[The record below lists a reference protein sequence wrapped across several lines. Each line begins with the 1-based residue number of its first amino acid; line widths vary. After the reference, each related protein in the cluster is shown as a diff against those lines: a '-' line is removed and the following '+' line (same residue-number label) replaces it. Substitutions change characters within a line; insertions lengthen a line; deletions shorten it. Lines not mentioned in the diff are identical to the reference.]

1 MFPLDITGIGCL
13 VPDADT
19 LDGFWDNL
27 VAGKRSIRT
36 ADKQDWGVDPTR
48 FMQPGRGIADH
59 TSSIELGKPVCY
71 DFDPNGY
78 LLPPEFLTAQDR
90 CIQWPLAVAR
100 TALSDAGMWPGTDLS
115 RVGIVLGSYAWAA
128 SSASD
133 AITRPLYDTALAQAL
148 ASAAP
153 NNPLQLST
161 GRVTPST
168 HPESAR
174 VSGGITTTLAQALGL
189 GGPRYAIDAACATSL
204 YAIYLAALH
213 IASGEADS
221 MLVVA
226 ANAFDTLFANF
237 GFAAT
242 QALPDG
248 STNRPFDIGSDG
260 VAPADG
266 AVALVLRRA
275 AGHSTQ
281 AYGTVRAIGLS
292 SDGRGQTLT
301 APNPKGQLLACER
314 AYAQSGI
321 DPASVAY
328 VECHATGTRLGDR
341 VELETVAKVFGPNQP
356 VGSVKSNVGH
366 LLTAAGVAGLV
377 KTLLAMRHN
386 NIPATVGI
394 LNPLSREI
402 AGTPAILM
410 ENTPWPGSH
419 KRAAINAFGFGGVN
433 AHLILDG
440 PGQAGGEQGPSRRK
454 GGTALLTGMGA
465 AIGDCPDLVS
475 VAQALAA
482 GRPRLRPLPEERH
495 AGLSLPCAAPAG
507 AYLERVAIDAL
518 RLRVPPND
526 IVRMHPQ
533 QLLMLSV
540 ADAALHDAG
549 IVQGSRTAVII
560 AGSMDHSG
568 HRLMARWES
577 SWRLEDS
584 LDAAGF
590 KLTPEERS
598 GLTQAVREALHNPVD
613 AVVMLS
619 YVGSL
624 LASRIAATWDF
635 SGPAFMLT
643 GDETGALR
651 AMDLGA
657 QLLAEGEADAVLV
670 GAVDLAGAIE
680 NLMVRLAAGRDI
692 SQPLGEGACAIVLE
706 PSAAVQ
712 QRAQPAYAEWR
723 GAGFGSTAAAAARN
737 AGNASAIPATSVGL
751 FETTETLPAASLL
764 GGRPALASAAAVF
777 GHSRMVAPLLGT
789 LHAALALNA
798 RTVPVWAGWKERQK
812 EEKIPHGLSEADAY
826 VPTEARPWFRPAAG
840 RRIAA
845 ILAQDADGSSAQGML
860 AEVPDGVAAKAIAPA
875 LPLLFPLAAENSAAL
890 TEHLTALAR
899 ELGNGADAAEL
910 CRAAVRDY
918 QAGPPLALALVADDK
933 TELLVE
939 ATAALAQLS
948 KGAAEW
954 QSPRGSRYTSQPLGR
969 EGKLAFVYSALNTA
983 FTGLAATAAQLAPQ
997 CIEQMTT
1004 AHHDAGRTIGSA
1016 QLYPQSLAPL
1026 TPDARMQIEEQLLQD
1041 NNALINAGIL
1051 SSWQYTKLLTERIG
1065 LRPGLLF
1072 GHSLGQSS
1080 MLFANGVWTPG
1091 DAWSERLKGLD
1102 STLAKLSG
1110 DKQGVRELWQL
1121 PPEAPVDWV
1130 NFLVLAPAAAVVD
1143 AARHEPRAYVSLI
1156 NAPDEVTLV
1165 GERAAC
1171 ARILHKL
1178 SADAV
1183 PAPDSLAM
1191 HCAPAAQEHAN
1202 IAACFSVPIGAQP
1215 AGLLFAGGAPRS
1227 WDSEALAERI
1237 AGDLVAPLDFPA
1249 LTEQAYAE
1257 GARLF
1262 LELGPGANCS
1272 RWIGKTL
1279 QGRPHA
1285 SFALGRRDQ
1294 SDATMFI
1301 RLLALLVT
1309 HRVPLDLAA
1318 ILDTPPLVKKPALY
1332 KDLVFGKP
1340 AIGKTLVESLRKQGL
1355 DQVLSRPLEKPQPI
1369 TTMPATATRNS
1380 MTTSDTHHTPPA
1392 PLPPADASLHNLLQN
1407 LEQQAQQHGAQ
1418 LATQHAALANLL
1430 NLNPSPPPAAQH
1442 NGLAANPSPAREIL
1456 FGEADIM
1463 EFAEGRVA
1471 NVLGPQYAAIDNLPR
1486 RVRVPGPPFMAVSR
1500 VTRMSGTHGKL
1511 EDARIRT
1518 EYDIPDPAWNAV
1530 DGQVSYLSL
1539 DAQGV
1544 LFLVGWLG
1552 IDFENQGQ
1560 RAYRW
1565 LDAQLT
1571 YLGPMPQAG
1580 QRVEYDIHIKQS
1592 FRNGDATLFKTD
1604 FLAHVDGQ
1612 PMLKIEHCTAGFFTY
1627 EELAKGAGITDQ
1639 HRTPRKVTQSGFRA
1653 PLTPPGRALEN
1664 ADLIALARGDIAQ
1677 VLSPA
1682 HATGGRNPSLRI
1694 PPPVIQFIDRVTR
1707 IESGG
1712 AYGLGV
1718 SEAEFR
1724 LDPQHWAIRAH
1735 FKDDPIFPGPC
1746 MMEGAFQLLQ
1756 IHALALGLQT
1766 AVSGARFQ
1774 PVPDRPILVRFRA
1787 QVLPQNQL
1795 FGYRADI
1802 VEIGLGPEPY
1812 LIADIDLID
1821 NGRVVGRVEGLGI
1834 RLVGQSAPQSSHG
1847 TLAPASGVAL

>member
-19 LDGFWDNL
+19 LDAFWENL
-27 VAGKRSIRT
+27 LAGKRSIRP

-48 FMQPGRGIADH
+48 FMQPGRGTADH
-59 TSSIELGKPVCY
+59 TSSIELGKPSGYV
-71 DFDPNGY
+71 FDPNGY
-78 LLPPEFLTAQDR
+78 LLAPEFLAAQDR

-100 TALSDAGMWPGTDLS
+100 TALSDAGMWPGADLS

-128 SSASD
+128 GSASD
-133 AITRPLYDTALAQAL
+133 AITRPLYDTALAQAF
-148 ASAAP
+148 AAVAP
-153 NNPLQLST
+153 DNPLQLT
-161 GRVTPST
+161 AGRATPST

-174 VSGGITTTLAQALGL
+174 VSGGITTTLAHALGL

-275 AGHSTQ
+275 ASHSTE

-314 AYAQSGI
+314 AYAQSAI
-321 DPASVAY
+321 DPATVAY

-341 VELETVAKVFGPNQP
+341 VELETVAKVFGANQA

-377 KTLLAMRHN
+377 KTLLAMRHGT
-386 NIPATVGI
+386 IPATVGI
-394 LNPLSREI
+394 QNPLSREI
-402 AGTPAILM
+402 AGTPRILT
-410 ENTPWPGSH
+410 ENTPWPGAH

-440 PGQAGGEQGPSRRK
+440 PGQAGGEQGPVRRK
-454 GGTALLTGMGA
+454 GGSALLTGMGA
-465 AIGDCPDLVS
+465 AIGDCPDLTS
-475 VAQALAA
+475 VAHALSAS
-482 GRPRLRPLPEERH
+482 RPRLRPLPAERH
-495 AGLSLPCAAPAG
+495 AGLTLLCAAPPG

-560 AGSMDHSG
+560 AGAMDHSG

-590 KLTPEERS
+590 KLTAEERA
-598 GLTQAVREALHNPVD
+598 GLTKAVREALHNPVD

-635 SGPAFMLT
+635 SGPTFMLT

-670 GAVDLAGAIE
+670 GAVDMAGAIE
-680 NLMVRLAAGRDI
+680 NLMVRRAAGLDI
-692 SQPLGEGACAIVLE
+692 SMPLGEGACAIVLE
-706 PSAAVQ
+706 SSAAVQ

-723 GAGFGSTAAAAARN
+723 GAGFGQTAAAAAH
-737 AGNASAIPATSVGL
+737 NASSSSSIPAAAIGL
-751 FETTETLPAASLL
+751 FETTEKLPAAELL

-777 GHSRMVAPLLGT
+777 GHTRMVAPLLGA

-798 RTVPVWAGWKERQK
+798 RALPAWAGWKEQQ
-812 EEKIPHGLSEADAY
+812 PAHGLSEQDAY
-826 VPTEARPWFRPAAG
+826 VPTEVRPWFRPAQG
-840 RRIAA
+840 CRIAA
-845 ILAQDADGSSAQGML
+845 IVAQDADGSSAQALL
-860 AEVPDGVAAKAIAPA
+860 AETPAGIAAKAMAPA
-875 LPLLFPLAAENSAAL
+875 LPLLFPLAADNSEAL
-890 TEHLTALAR
+890 VEQLTAMVR
-899 ELGNGADAAEL
+899 ELGDGTEAAEL
-910 CRAAVRDY
+910 CRAAVRAY
-918 QAGPPLALALVADDK
+918 QAGAPLALALVADDRA
-933 TELLVE
+933 ELLAE
-939 ATAALAQLS
+939 AVAALAQFS
-948 KGAAEW
+948 KGATDW
-954 QSPRGSRYTSQPLGR
+954 QSPRGSRYTGQPLGR

-983 FTGLAATAAQLAPQ
+983 FTGLASTVAQLVPGCIDRMTAAHRDSGRA
-997 CIEQMTT
+997 IG
-1004 AHHDAGRTIGSA
+1004 AGL
-1016 QLYPQSLAPL
+1016 LYPQRLAPL
-1026 TPDARMQIEEQLLQD
+1026 TPEARMQMEERLLED

-1065 LRPGLLF
+1065 LRPDVLF

-1080 MLFANGVWTPG
+1080 MLFANDVWTPG
-1091 DAWSERLKGLD
+1091 DAWGERLQGLD
-1102 STLAKLSG
+1102 SSLAKLSG

-1121 PPEAPVDWV
+1121 PPGAPVDWV
-1130 NFLVLAPAAAVVD
+1130 NFLVLAPAASVLAAV
-1143 AARHEPRAYVSLI
+1143 RQEPRAYVSLI

-1171 ARILHKL
+1171 ARILQKL
-1178 SADAV
+1178 GADAV

-1191 HCAPAAQEHAN
+1191 HCAPAAQERAN
-1202 IAACFSVPIGAQP
+1202 IAACFNAPIGVQP
-1215 AGLLFAGGAPRS
+1215 PGLLFAGGAPDS
-1227 WDSEALAERI
+1227 WNAAALADRI

-1249 LTEQAYAE
+1249 LTEQAYAQ

-1279 QGRPHA
+1279 HGRPHA
-1285 SFALGRRDQ
+1285 TFALGRRDH
-1294 SDATMFI
+1294 SDEAMFVK
-1301 RLLALLVT
+1301 LLALLVT
-1309 HRVPLDLAA
+1309 HRVPLDLAT
-1318 ILDTPPLVKKPALY
+1318 ILGTPQLVKKPALY

-1340 AIGKTLVESLRKQGL
+1340 AIGQTLIESLRKQHL
-1355 DQVLSRPLEKPQPI
+1355 DQALSRPLEKTYTTI
-1369 TTMPATATRNS
+1369 TPSGSS
-1380 MTTSDTHHTPPA
+1380 MTLSSVTNTPPGHPA
-1392 PLPPADASLHNLLQN
+1392 AAGSPLPAADASLHNLLQN
-1407 LEQQAQQHGAQ
+1407 LEQQAQQHSAQ
-1418 LATQHAALANLL
+1418 LASSHAELASRL
-1430 NLNPSPPPAAQH
+1430 NGKPPVAHPQDGAA
-1442 NGLAANPSPAREIL
+1442 GKVAPERTIL

-1471 NVLGPQYAAIDNLPR
+1471 NVLGQEYAAIDKLPR

-1500 VTRMSGTHGKL
+1500 VTHMSGTHGKL

-1552 IDFENQGQ
+1552 IDFENQGR

-1653 PLTPPGRALEN
+1653 PLAPPARALEN
-1664 ADLIALARGDIAQ
+1664 ADLIALSRGDIAQ

-1766 AVSGARFQ
+1766 AVSDARFQ
-1774 PVPDRPILVRFRA
+1774 PLPNRPILVRFRA

-1795 FGYRADI
+1795 FRYRADI
-1802 VEIGLGPEPY
+1802 VEIGLSPEPY

-1834 RLVGQSAPQSSHG
+1834 RLVGQSAPQSALG
-1847 TLAPASGVAL
+1847 ALAPEIGVTS